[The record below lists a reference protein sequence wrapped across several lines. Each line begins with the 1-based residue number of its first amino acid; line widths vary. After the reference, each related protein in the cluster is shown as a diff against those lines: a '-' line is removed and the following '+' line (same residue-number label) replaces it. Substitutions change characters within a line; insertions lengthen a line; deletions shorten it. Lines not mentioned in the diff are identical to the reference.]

1 MIYESLKDWRL
12 DCPVRKLRLQL
23 NLTQK
28 QLSDALGATKY
39 IVYAWEK
46 GRSMPNAD
54 NFKKLVDL
62 GLSMEDLVSWK
73 ASKPLDT
80 SE

>member
-1 MIYESLKDWRL
+1 MIYETVKDWRL
-12 DCPVRKLRLQL
+12 DSPIRKLRLRL
-23 NLTQK
+23 NLTQA
-28 QLSDALGATKY
+28 QFATALGATKF

-73 ASKPLDT
+73 ASKPLDL